1 MEAEI
6 TEYRTSTAIPTSPC
20 LASDNVIKTH
30 AEELHFHWIGDIHA
44 LMEIKL

>member
-6 TEYRTSTAIPTSPC
+6 TEYRRSTAVPTSPC
-20 LASDNVIKTH
+20 LASDNVMKAH
-30 AEELHFHWIGDIHA
+30 AEELRFHWSGDIHA